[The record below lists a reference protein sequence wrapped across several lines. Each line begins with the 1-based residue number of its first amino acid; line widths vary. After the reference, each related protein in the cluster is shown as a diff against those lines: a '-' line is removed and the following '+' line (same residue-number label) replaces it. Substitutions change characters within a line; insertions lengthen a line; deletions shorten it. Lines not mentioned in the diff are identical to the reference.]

1 MLKIIVI
8 FKRRPGLSLAD
19 FERYWITVHGPLV
32 CRLPGLRRYVQSQT
46 IAGGYRNGEPACDG
60 VAELWFD
67 DTAALRA
74 VTASAELRAV
84 TADEKNLLDE
94 ATRLE
99 IITDDVVIKN
109 GAIPKSG
116 VKNIELVIKR
126 PDLTPEN
133 FHRHWI
139 DTHGPLGAAIAQV
152 HRYVQSHT
160 RLAAYHDGRT
170 PVLDGVAL
178 TWFDD
183 TAAMRAAATTP
194 EYMRTRN
201 DEPNFVVEPLAFVIT
216 QERVILG

>member
-1 MLKIIVI
+1 MDY
-8 FKRRPGLSLAD
+8 RARP
-19 FERYWITVHGPLV
+19 P
-32 CRLPGLRRYVQSQT
+32 RLPGLRRYVQSQT

-99 IITDDVVIKN
+99 IITEDVVIKN
-109 GAIPKSG
+109 GAIPKPC

-160 RLAAYHDGRT
+160 RLAAYQNDRT

-216 QERVILG
+216 QERVMLG

>member
-1 MLKIIVI
+1 MIKIIVI
-8 FKRRPGLSLAD
+8 FKRRPGLSIAD
-19 FERYWITVHGPLV
+19 FERHWITVHGPLV
-32 CRLPGLRRYVQSQT
+32 CRLLGLRRYVQSQT

-139 DTHGPLGAAIAQV
+139 DTHGPLGAAIPQV

-160 RLAAYHDGRT
+160 RLAAYQNGRT

-216 QERVILG
+216 QERVMLG